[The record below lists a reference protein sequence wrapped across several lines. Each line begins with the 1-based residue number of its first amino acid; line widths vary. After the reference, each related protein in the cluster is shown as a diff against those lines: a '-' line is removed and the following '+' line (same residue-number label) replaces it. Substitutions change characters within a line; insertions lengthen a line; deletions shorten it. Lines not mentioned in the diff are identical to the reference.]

1 MLLPLTCMA
10 HVIEVF
16 VSDHCFTCPP
26 AYEAVVRF
34 AATRPDIRVIRR
46 DFEQE
51 RAAVAR
57 YRLFAT
63 PAVVI
68 DGRSVLYGVP
78 HPDQLAARCD
88 HAD

>member
-1 MLLPLTCMA
+1 MSHMV

-16 VSDHCFTCPP
+16 VCDHCFACPP

-34 AATRPDIRVIRR
+34 AAEREDVRVVRR
-46 DFEQE
+46 DFEGAPE
-51 RAAVAR
+51 AVAR

-63 PAVVI
+63 PAVVV

-78 HPDQLAARCD
+78 RPDQLARRCNRLD
-88 HAD
+88 